1 MREHYQLHLY
11 ADMHTC
17 AQTNTPANVD
27 KSKHTYMHTSTYSV
41 LKRDKK
47 RDLLV
52 FAFIQ
57 VGLAM

>member
-47 RDLLV
+47 ETYWCLPSYKLP
-52 FAFIQ
+52 
-57 VGLAM
+57 